1 MIAFEKTVTVDEEGL
16 LIVQA
21 GSQLQNKKVR
31 VLILVEDELESDS
44 TWVRSIGGNEV
55 FDFLKAE
62 CEDIYTIEDGKPI
75 HK

>member
-16 LIVQA
+16 LVVQT

-31 VLILVEDELESDS
+31 VLILVEDDLDNEN
-44 TWVRSIGGNEV
+44 TWLSSINGNEV
-55 FDFLKAE
+55 FDFLNDE

-75 HK
+75 EK